1 MEHGNWRIET
11 QVFLNIPEGRG
22 VHIRQE
28 KAGRPNSE
36 ETHISV
42 RKGMSRLPQ
51 VTVKENTTGYRWMKR
66 RNSTQVKQVY
76 NYFLFRGTGIP
87 GSRILIKIY
96 NNSKNMWPLN
106 TEHAVNVDGA
116 GNWSFYVEYNGD
128 AGFINDIEIK
138 QVENYKHYSQPN
150 MFQQRFRFV
159 NLTMDH
165 GIIRLP

>member
-28 KAGRPNSE
+28 KAGRPNSQ

-42 RKGMSRLPQ
+42 RKGVSRVPQ

-76 NYFLFRGTGIP
+76 HYFLFEGTGIP

-128 AGFINDIEIK
+128 TGFTNNIEIK

-150 MFQQRFRFV
+150 YFPLDLKHV
-159 NLTMDH
+159 TLTMDH
-165 GIIRLP
+165 SRTRLN

>member
-28 KAGRPNSE
+28 KAGRPNSQ

-87 GSRILIKIY
+87 GSRI
-96 NNSKNMWPLN
+96 
-106 TEHAVNVDGA
+106 
-116 GNWSFYVEYNGD
+116 
-128 AGFINDIEIK
+128 
-138 QVENYKHYSQPN
+138 
-150 MFQQRFRFV
+150 
-159 NLTMDH
+159 
-165 GIIRLP
+165 